1 MAAHANMHRIYCE
14 NQARQFLAISFLV
27 LQHWPHFSAR
37 KLGLFDE
44 SEALEVHARHVTGLV
59 IRINRLLAC
68 KLRVKKLCVLNP
80 LIDDSLLAKRKQ
92 HQHSTARELFAQEA
106 K

>member
-1 MAAHANMHRIYCE
+1 MAVSCNFC
-14 NQARQFLAISFLV
+14 FD
-27 LQHWPHFSAR
+27 LQHWFHFSAR
-37 KLGLFDE
+37 KLGLLDE
-44 SEALEVHARHVTGLV
+44 SKALEVHARHVTGLV

-68 KLRVKKLCVLNP
+68 KLRVKKLCVFNP

-92 HQHSTARELFAQEA
+92 HQQSTARELFAQEA